1 MNALSAGLL
10 VRDKMGDVICV
21 FKVTPE
27 EPERFE
33 EIGNELKKLQPE
45 RLEEEPI
52 AFGLK
57 TWKFTKI
64 VPDEEGTVTELE
76 EKLASVKGV
85 QSVETVQVSRSL

>member
-1 MNALSAGLL
+1 
-10 VRDKMGDVICV
+10 MGDVICV

-57 TWKFTKI
+57 AWKFTKI
-64 VPDEEGTVTELE
+64 VPDEEGRVTELE